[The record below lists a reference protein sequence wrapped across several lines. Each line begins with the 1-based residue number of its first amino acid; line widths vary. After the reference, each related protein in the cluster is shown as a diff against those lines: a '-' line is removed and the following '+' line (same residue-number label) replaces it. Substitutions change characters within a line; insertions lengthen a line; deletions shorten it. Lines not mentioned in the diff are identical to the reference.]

1 MRYIKV
7 LALVLFFIFSM
18 IFFVQNTEVLST
30 SLQLKYNLFKWSW
43 VSLPLPYYVLLLFA
57 FGIGAILSMFYFI
70 FEKIRQNRELRKYR
84 NKLKDLEQEVNSLRN
99 LPLEEQNYPG
109 EASTGFEQTRERED

>member
-7 LALVLFFIFSM
+7 LALVLFFIVAM

-30 SLQLKYNLFKWSW
+30 SLQLKYNLFNWQW
-43 VSLPLPYYVLLLFA
+43 VSIPIPFYVLVLFA

-70 FEKIRQNRELRKYR
+70 VEKMRQSRELRNCR
-84 NKLKDLEQEVNSLRN
+84 HKLKDLEQEVNSLRN

-109 EASTGFEQTRERED
+109 ESSSGFEHAQERED